1 MSTSG
6 QRSCIP
12 APILALL
19 TGASLLVIAGC
30 SGGDDPSIDSSAP
43 AVTAPSSSDVATPS
57 DTADIP
63 LTSDLT
69 SDTSDIVIPPPP
81 DDSSDIALP
90 PPVGS
95 SDIPTSV
102 IIEATVGADTGPERL
117 ESVSLGSNVVL
128 SITNPTSDDE
138 FHLHGYELGDAVVMP
153 AGRTET
159 FSFLAD
165 QAGEFELE
173 SHETGD
179 VLLVLSVN

>member
-6 QRSCIP
+6 HRLCIP
-12 APILALL
+12 APLFALL
-19 TGASLLVIAGC
+19 TGACLLVVAGC

-43 AVTAPSSSDVATPS
+43 AATPPATSDIATPS

-69 SDTSDIVIPPPP
+69 SGTADIVIPPPA
-81 DDSSDIALP
+81 DSSDIALP
-90 PPVGS
+90 PPVVS
-95 SDIPTSV
+95 SDIPASV

-117 ESVSLGSNVVL
+117 ESVPLGSNVVL
-128 SITNPTSDDE
+128 SVTNPTSDDE

-153 AGRTET
+153 AGQTET

>member
-19 TGASLLVIAGC
+19 TGACLLVIAGC
-30 SGGDDPSIDSSAP
+30 SNDDDPSIDSSAP
-43 AVTAPSSSDVATPS
+43 AATAPTSDIATPS

-63 LTSDLT
+63 LTSDVT
-69 SDTSDIVIPPPP
+69 SGTADIVIPPPP

-90 PPVGS
+90 PPVVS
-95 SDIPTSV
+95 SDIPASV

-117 ESVSLGSNVVL
+117 ESVALGSNVVL

-153 AGRTET
+153 AGQTET

-179 VLLVLSVN
+179 VLLVLSVD

>member
-6 QRSCIP
+6 QRPCIP
-12 APILALL
+12 APLLALL
-19 TGASLLVIAGC
+19 TGVCLLVVAGC
-30 SGGDDPSIDSSAP
+30 SNDDDPSIDTSA
-43 AVTAPSSSDVATPS
+43 AAATTSATSEAAASS

-63 LTSDLT
+63 LTSDVT
-69 SDTSDIVIPPPP
+69 SGTADIIIPPPA
-81 DDSSDIALP
+81 DSSDIALP
-90 PPVGS
+90 PPVVS
-95 SDIPTSV
+95 SDIPASV
-102 IIEATVGADTGPERL
+102 IIDATVGVDTGPERF
-117 ESVSLGSNVVL
+117 ETVPLGSNVVL
-128 SITNPTSDDE
+128 SVTNPASDDE

-153 AGRTET
+153 AGETET

>member
-19 TGASLLVIAGC
+19 TGACLLVIAGC
-30 SGGDDPSIDSSAP
+30 SNDDDPSIDSSAP
-43 AVTAPSSSDVATPS
+43 AATAPTSDIATPS

-63 LTSDLT
+63 
-69 SDTSDIVIPPPP
+69 
-81 DDSSDIALP
+81 LP

-117 ESVSLGSNVVL
+117 ESVALGSNVVL

-153 AGRTET
+153 AGQTET

-179 VLLVLSVN
+179 VLLVLSVD